1 MTTLILLYTRKDCGM
16 VFNIRY
22 GMLNFYIVNDRNRN
36 SFYTNINVLSFYIF
50 KFSKKNLHF
59 NPIIRNPW
67 WCEPCQ
73 VIATLRVISHCL
85 VNVRTCYPQTCWSKL
100 RNYQA
105 GRENIENYN
114 IKNYTGVGDL
124 INFKIIKSSKRKC
137 LHEFLTETA
146 YIMNVSYFV
155 GFD

>member
-1 MTTLILLYTRKDCGM
+1 MIKTEIHVMC
-16 VFNIRY
+16 
-22 GMLNFYIVNDRNRN
+22 
-36 SFYTNINVLSFYIF
+36 TNTSVLSFYFFGQVLEKICI
-50 KFSKKNLHF
+50 LTQLVLET
-59 NPIIRNPW
+59 PQW
-67 WCEPCQ
+67 WREPCQ

-137 LHEFLTETA
+137 LREFLAETA